1 MMKLYEKYFCWDV
14 EDISLDN
21 ISYIDTYETDEE
33 VLNNQAKI
41 KELEEHSY
49 VGKCRV
55 IKVTVSGENFTEA
68 HDNSM
73 IVLSTYLRNLPKPI
87 KKEIIKK
94 EKESLIDAILGGI
107 KNVGHKRR
115 T

>member
-14 EDISLDN
+14 EDITLDN
-21 ISYIDTYETDEE
+21 ISYVDTYETDRE

-55 IKVTVSGENFTEA
+55 IKVTVSAENFAEA
-68 HDNSM
+68 HNNSM
-73 IVLSTYLRNLPKPI
+73 IVVSTYLRNLPKPI
-87 KKEIIKK
+87 KKETIK
-94 EKESLIDAILGGI
+94 EKESLIDTILGGI
-107 KNVGHKRR
+107 KNVSHKRR